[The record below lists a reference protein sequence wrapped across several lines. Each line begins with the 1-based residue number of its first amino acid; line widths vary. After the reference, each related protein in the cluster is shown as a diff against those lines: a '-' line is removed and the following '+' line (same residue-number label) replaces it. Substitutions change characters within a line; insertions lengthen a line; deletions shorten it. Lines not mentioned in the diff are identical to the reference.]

1 MASPRAATRRRD
13 RSQEDETMA
22 TTGTPRQQGEDT
34 TDQDPKAIAQDVAQQ
49 AAAGVRN
56 VADEL
61 AQRLPDAAATT
72 RSAVEDAARRM
83 EAGSDEMLSAGTTLS
98 LGLAIGLLIG
108 GANRFL
114 VALALIPAAAM
125 GMTLLERRSGSMGGG
140 SIGSARR
147 PRA

>member
-1 MASPRAATRRRD
+1 
-13 RSQEDETMA
+13 MA
-22 TTGTPRQQGEDT
+22 TTERTPEAGAPATEPDAKT
-34 TDQDPKAIAQDVAQQ
+34 VAQDVAQQ
-49 AAAGVRN
+49 AAAGVRT

-61 AQRLPDAAATT
+61 AQRLPEAAATT
-72 RSAVEDAARRM
+72 RMAVEDATRRM

-125 GMTLLERRSGSMGGG
+125 GMTLLDRRSGTVSGPSMD
-140 SIGSARR
+140 INRR
-147 PRA
+147 PRS